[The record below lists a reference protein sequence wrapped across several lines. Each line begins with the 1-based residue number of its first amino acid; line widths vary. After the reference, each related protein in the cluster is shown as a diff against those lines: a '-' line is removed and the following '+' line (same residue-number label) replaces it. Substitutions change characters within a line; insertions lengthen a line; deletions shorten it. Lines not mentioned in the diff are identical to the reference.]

1 MNPTFRLKRFSQLP
15 NAGPLS
21 DSDVIPLG
29 RPERDYHASLAEV
42 SERIK
47 LEFKDEILDDLI
59 DELQNMLSNR
69 IGAQMERA
77 IIHTSGTWV
86 APENLSGGRV
96 RVRMVGGG
104 SSGNRL
110 ASSSGLINL
119 TNHGRRGGYVEV
131 WTDVVAGSSYPVI
144 VGAGGVGW
152 PAGETVQTGQAGGDT
167 SFAGF
172 IAYGGPTPDSGEPNF
187 GEGGG
192 SNVGEALGLTV
203 SSARRQSTT
212 SAGGSP
218 LSASP
223 WGADA
228 FHGGGQ
234 LTFEGSGYGYA
245 GSPATPVVDGASG
258 GNGLI
263 VIDYLTTYVLE
274 D

>member
-1 MNPTFRLKRFSQLP
+1 MNPTFRLKRFFQLP

-29 RPERDYHASLAEV
+29 RPDRDYHASLAEV

-47 LEFKDEILDDLI
+47 QEFQDEILDDLI

-77 IIHTSGTWV
+77 IIHTSGVWV
-86 APENLSGGRV
+86 APNNLSGGRV

-104 SSGNRL
+104 SSGNRVSTS
-110 ASSSGLINL
+110 AGLSNL
-119 TNHGRRGGYVEV
+119 TYHGRRGGYVEV
-131 WTDVVAGSSYPVI
+131 WPDVVAGGSYPVI
-144 VGAGGVGW
+144 VGAGGSGW
-152 PAGETVQTGQAGGDT
+152 PAGEPTQSGQAGGDT
-167 SFAGF
+167 SFANF
-172 IAYGGPTPDSGEPNF
+172 IAHGGPTPDSGEPNF

-192 SNVGEALGLTV
+192 SNVGEAVGITV
-203 SSARRQSTT
+203 SSARRQSST

-228 FHGGGQ
+228 FHGGGGLSFQ
-234 LTFEGSGYGYA
+234 GSGYGYA
-245 GSPATPVVDGASG
+245 GSPASNTVDGASG